1 MLLDRSPNHGLY
13 TGSDPDLRHLL
24 LPMALAQQARKLRT
38 EPKGAVCPCTCL
50 KNTRRPC
57 PPAPRRAS
65 GQGKQTG
72 PCSVPA
78 SARDLPEHQQ
88 RTEPSSARYQPACIR
103 LLPRDAWSPKTPLA
117 GRDRFHHPA
126 PTIPPK
132 RTSSVRFSGRP
143 PLPRGTINCIPR
155 AANARSSAFLPVLV
169 PHHPLRNLLRQHEIE
184 PPLRQSRL
192 MRPGR
197 TALHRNGQSPG
208 VHGNQD
214 LHPACLSS
222 RLRSHRLHHLP
233 DRTPHPESIRTA
245 DTLRAPPPVAPPPAT
260 AVRIHPPAPSAGR
273 LGGQHSWSRIAGA
286 GVSFWRRYPAA
297 RKCRPEPGVGRSA
310 AGRLW
315 DSPLGSES
323 LRRTNPTVRRS
334 VAARPQVTLV
344 SPYKTQAFGIGSRPS
359 GWTWASETG
368 AALALSLSARSSTFQ
383 TVWAVQSRT
392 TQMRLSN
399 PDRRCWACHRL
410 VFVPSWEHSVGGQQ
424 RLFHHVVVRVSH
436 LVQPDCKRGVG
447 LYAQLVGVAKAA
459 AE

>member
-197 TALHRNGQSPG
+197 TALHRNGQSPR
-208 VHGNQD
+208 VHRNQN
-214 LHPACLSS
+214 LHPLAHLRASDPVASTTGRTERRVQKAFVQPILSALLHQLP
-222 RLRSHRLHHLP
+222 RLLQQPFEYTL
-233 DRTPHPESIRTA
+233 PHPALEGLVDSTPGAESPGQVFPFGAVIQQPENAGQSLALVDPR
-245 DTLRAPPPVAPPPAT
+245 PA
-260 AVRIHPPAPSAGR
+260 
-273 LGGQHSWSRIAGA
+273 
-286 GVSFWRRYPAA
+286 
-297 RKCRPEPGVGRSA
+297 
-310 AGRLW
+310 
-315 DSPLGSES
+315 
-323 LRRTNPTVRRS
+323 
-334 VAARPQVTLV
+334 
-344 SPYKTQAFGIGSRPS
+344 AFGILRWVRNPCAEPIQQFVG
-359 GWTWASETG
+359 
-368 AALALSLSARSSTFQ
+368 
-383 TVWAVQSRT
+383 QS
-392 TQMRLSN
+392 QH
-399 PDRRCWACHRL
+399 DRRLLWYRHIKL
-410 VFVPSWEHSVGGQQ
+410 KLLE
-424 RLFHHVVVRVSH
+424 
-436 LVQPDCKRGVG
+436 
-447 LYAQLVGVAKAA
+447 
-459 AE
+459 